1 MNTLNEEER
10 SIINLLRSLPHDQ
23 FLNAVGYLNGLI
35 FKKYG
40 DYQLRGSTSENV
52 TRRHYPCTKVLH
64 FHTPDK

>member
-35 FKKYG
+35 FKNMG
-40 DYQLRGSTSENV
+40 IISCEG
-52 TRRHYPCTKVLH
+52 RHWEM
-64 FHTPDK
+64 

>member
-35 FKKYG
+35 F
-40 DYQLRGSTSENV
+40 
-52 TRRHYPCTKVLH
+52 
-64 FHTPDK
+64 

>member
-35 FKKYG
+35 FKNMEIISCVG
-40 DYQLRGSTSENV
+40 
-52 TRRHYPCTKVLH
+52 RRLEM
-64 FHTPDK
+64 